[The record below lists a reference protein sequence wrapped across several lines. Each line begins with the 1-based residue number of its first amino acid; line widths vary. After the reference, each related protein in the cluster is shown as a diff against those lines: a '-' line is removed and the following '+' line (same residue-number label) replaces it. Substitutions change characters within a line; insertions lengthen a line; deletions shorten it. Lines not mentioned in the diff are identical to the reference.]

1 MAKARKDEVAP
12 PAQEGEPTDFSLEA
26 EVLPIGIDLGTS
38 RSAITAGNGTRK
50 FVESIVGWPKDAI
63 AARRLHR
70 PILYGRDA
78 MQNRLSLHVY
88 RPLEKGVFKA
98 DAGEAA
104 HQVLAEEFR
113 SDPDGNRRAANE
125 LLHHLVMMAGAKRDE
140 KLCGVVG
147 VPSQANE
154 KNKTQLLS
162 IAQEYLDRVL
172 IVSQPFAVAYGIG
185 MLDLA
190 IIVDIGAGTTDL
202 CRMHGSLPNP
212 EDQITLPIAGDD
224 VDVRFLEL
232 IRKNHPEAQV
242 SINMVKEL
250 KERASSLIEGG
261 KDRVVTKFPV
271 DGVPTEFDV
280 TREMMEAC
288 SLLIEPVAKGIHQ
301 LIATHH
307 PEFQD
312 AIRENILL
320 SGGGSLLPGLPRR
333 LEDALA
339 PRGGGR
345 VSRVEE
351 PLYAGADG
359 ALKLAADMPEE
370 YWNRAS

>member
-1 MAKARKDEVAP
+1 MADQGREDVMDRPRGEEPVEYSIEV
-12 PAQEGEPTDFSLEA
+12 

-63 AARRLHR
+63 AARRLGR
-70 PILYGRDA
+70 PVLYGRDA
-78 MQNRLSLHVY
+78 MQNRLSLNMY

-98 DAGEAA
+98 DAPKSKHEA
-104 HQVLAEEFR
+104 LAEEFLA
-113 SDPDGNRRAANE
+113 DPEGNRRAAHE
-125 LLHHLVMMAGAKRDE
+125 LMRHLSSMADAKRDQ

-147 VPSQANE
+147 VPAEANE
-154 KNKTQLLS
+154 KNKTGLLA
-162 IAQEYLDRVL
+162 IAQEYLDKVL

-202 CRMHGSLPNP
+202 CRMHGSLPSP
-212 EDQITLPIAGDD
+212 DDQITLDMAGDD
-224 VDVRFLEL
+224 VDADFLNR
-232 IRKNHPEAQV
+232 IREKHPEAQV

-261 KDRVVTKFPV
+261 KDRVTTKFPV
-271 DGVPTEFDV
+271 NGVPTEFDV
-280 TREMMEAC
+280 TEEMMQAC
-288 SLLIEPVAKGIHQ
+288 SLLIEPVAKSIHK
-301 LIATHH
+301 LIASHH

-312 AIRENILL
+312 AIRRNIIL

-333 LEDALA
+333 IEDALE
-339 PRGGGR
+339 PLGGGT
-345 VSRVEE
+345 VVRVEE